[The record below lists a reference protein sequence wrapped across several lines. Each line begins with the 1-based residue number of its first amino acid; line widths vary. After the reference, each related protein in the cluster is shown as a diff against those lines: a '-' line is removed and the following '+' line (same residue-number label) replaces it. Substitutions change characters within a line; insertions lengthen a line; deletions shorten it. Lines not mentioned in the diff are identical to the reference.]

1 MVPIGFAGAYILTGL
16 CFSLRYSSIMA
27 AGAWRTRLL
36 LIVNLW
42 LGAINL
48 FLEVSLASLTALSK
62 RLVATFGLLADDVP

>member
-1 MVPIGFAGAYILTGL
+1 
-16 CFSLRYSSIMA
+16 MA